1 MSFADLF
8 FPVTTIALSVA
19 LWSCWRSGK
28 PAREAKRLKA
38 EQDHRDA
45 VAEAKRI
52 AEAQFTADVISVLD
66 DIVRGRI
73 DAEKQMY
80 THHGRDTVKY
90 PSVKLLQDMKGDRA
104 VIERILGRADRTHER
119 ITELSQQVCEVNS
132 VLRMYHPRNS
142 PANEF
147 PTIRKG

>member
-38 EQDHRDA
+38 EQDHKEA

-52 AEAQFTADVISVLD
+52 AHAQFAADVVSVLD
-66 DIVRGRI
+66 DIYSGRI
-73 DAEKQMY
+73 GP
-80 THHGRDTVKY
+80 GRQCEWQGNARY
-90 PSVKLLQDMKGDRA
+90 SHPSVKLLQDMKGDRE
-104 VIERILGRADRTHER
+104 VIERILGRADRTHAR
-119 ITELSQQVCEVNS
+119 LAEVENGLHDVRRS
-132 VLRMYHPRNS
+132 LHPYLGSS
-142 PANEF
+142 PKPKETF
-147 PTIRKG
+147 

>member
-38 EQDHRDA
+38 EQDHKEA

-52 AEAQFTADVISVLD
+52 AHAQFVDGVVSVLD
-66 DIVRGRI
+66 DIYSGRI
-73 DAEKQMY
+73 EP
-80 THHGRDTVKY
+80 GRQCDWQGNARY
-90 PSVKLLQDMKGDRA
+90 SHPSVKLLQDMKEDRG
-104 VIERILGRADRTHER
+104 VIERILGRADRTHAR
-119 ITELSQQVCEVNS
+119 IDELTNQLHEVHS
-132 VLRMYHPRNS
+132 VLRVYHPRHGKS
-142 PANEF
+142 QEL